1 MTENH
6 FGPSAVNVITKTC
19 SGEIRTVSQAQE
31 TKVHQTRSDF
41 SVLVSQPSAGQG
53 MKVLQ
58 LSVGAGPGGRVLEA
72 PTLGRARAG
81 RLLLTGERA
90 EHGVRARGQGFGAS
104 HFAVTVRAG
113 GKQRD
118 GAALTAPLTL
128 GSSVA
133 LGIERGGCRRMEGK
147 ACT

>member
-58 LSVGAGPGGRVLEA
+58 LSVGAGPGGPHPGQSPGREA
-72 PTLGRARAG
+72 AP
-81 RLLLTGERA
+81 
-90 EHGVRARGQGFGAS
+90 HRG
-104 HFAVTVRAG
+104 
-113 GKQRD
+113 
-118 GAALTAPLTL
+118 
-128 GSSVA
+128 
-133 LGIERGGCRRMEGK
+133 
-147 ACT
+147 AC